1 MQPRHI
7 QAHTY
12 GTRAPHIRTIKQI
25 RVRSFQCARAI
36 VLHFSFFFGC
46 NFFSRSS
53 RWSELAK
60 VHAGEME
67 TFDEVLGKKTSI
79 ERIGWHLFALCQFL
93 SSAHKAFIYVWH
105 RASHSNLRKHLSFG
119 KEKLKGINEKK
130 KPKKWR
136 R

>member
-36 VLHFSFFFGC
+36 VLHFSFFFRLQF
-46 NFFSRSS
+46 FFSVVSMK
-53 RWSELAK
+53 W
-60 VHAGEME
+60 AGESSCRWNGN
-67 TFDEVLGKKTSI
+67 FRWGFRKVTSI

-105 RASHSNLRKHLSFG
+105 RASQIKLPMHLSFG
-119 KEKLKGINEKK
+119 RRSPRRKERNM
-130 KPKKWR
+130 WR